1 MADFTS
7 TQQLYL
13 ERGFSQRIGFG
24 HRPALLV
31 VDVITA
37 FTDSS
42 SPLGSNLDEVVAA
55 IRQLLDV
62 ARARKIPVIFTT
74 VAYDESAWQ
83 PAQIFITKV
92 PSLKVLKA
100 GTDAVDVDAR
110 LQRQITEPVLCKQF
124 ASAFFGTSLFSLLTA
139 QGCDTVIVTG
149 CTTSGCVRAS
159 VVDALQYGFRPIVPL
174 EAVGDRSPE
183 PHQANLFDIQAK
195 YGDVI
200 ALDEV
205 LNYLQNITLE
215 AIH

>member
-1 MADFTS
+1 MADLTS

-24 HRPALLV
+24 LRPALLV

-37 FTDSS
+37 FTDPS
-42 SPLGSNLDEVVAA
+42 SPLGSNLDEVVVA
-55 IRQLLDV
+55 IQQLLHV
-62 ARARKIPVIFTT
+62 ARTRKIPVIFTT

-110 LQRQITEPVLCKQF
+110 LQRQVTEPVVCKQF

-149 CTTSGCVRAS
+149 CTTSGCIRAS

-195 YGDVI
+195 YGDVV
-200 ALDEV
+200 ALNEV

-215 AIH
+215 VVH